1 MKEAGTKMKITAE
14 MIKELRQQTHAG
26 MIACKQALEKTEGNL
41 QKAIVFLREKG
52 IVKASQKQDRTTS
65 EGLINIVFSQNDAFL
80 YELNSETDF
89 VAKNE
94 HFQQLM
100 KTIGEVILQN
110 KLQSVDEVLTFNY
123 QNKTIQDL
131 LLEKT
136 SILGE
141 KITLKRILKVTKK
154 EEEIFGTYKHQGGRI
169 SVLVVLENNHPS
181 IAEDIAMHIAAFN
194 PKFLNPDKV
203 NLQFLTTEKNI
214 LQKQTE
220 KQLLEEKK
228 PLHIL
233 DKIVQ
238 NRLNKLLKEICLS
251 EQPFVKNNEQKVK
264 DYLQNNNT
272 NVVSYFRWSIANQ

>member
-1 MKEAGTKMKITAE
+1 MKITAE

>member
-1 MKEAGTKMKITAE
+1 MKITAE

-41 QKAIVFLREKG
+41 QKAIIFLREKG
-52 IVKASQKQDRTTS
+52 IIKAAQKQYRITS
-65 EGLINIVFSQNDAFL
+65 EGLTNIVFSRNDAFL

-94 HFQQLM
+94 YFQQLINI
-100 KTIGEVILQN
+100 IGEVILQ
-110 KLQSVDEVLTFNY
+110 KQLQSVEEVLAFAY

-136 SILGE
+136 SVLGE
-141 KITLKRILKVTKK
+141 KITLKKVLKVTKK
-154 EEEIFGTYKHQGGRI
+154 EEEVFGTYKHQGGRI
-169 SVLVVLENNHPS
+169 SVLVVLKNNHPL

-194 PKFLNPDKV
+194 PKFLTLEKV
-203 NLQFLTTEKNI
+203 NPKFLTTEKNI

-264 DYLQNNNT
+264 DYLKKHNT
-272 NVVSYFRWSIANQ
+272 DVISYFRWSITNQ